1 MSEEAALPLW
11 KPDTEDESTPRSGVE
26 AARKQHEATL
36 MSIEGVTGVGVGR
49 TDIGDDA
56 IVVYVMDASVARRVP
71 KNRRLLSEDRSYR
84 PY

>member
-1 MSEEAALPLW
+1 
-11 KPDTEDESTPRSGVE
+11 
-26 AARKQHEATL
+26 